1 MKRYI
6 LVLCTALLS
15 VSVPAQKTPEIE
27 KSLNIYND
35 VMRQLDINYAD
46 TIDVEDLVT
55 TSIHQMLRKIDP
67 YTVYI
72 PKDKTNDLRF
82 MTTGKYGGIGAV
94 IMQRGDTVCI
104 NNPYEGMP
112 AQLSDVRAGDKILEV
127 NGVRV
132 IKKTTAE
139 VSDLLRGVPDSKI
152 TIKLKR
158 DGEKKPLVK
167 TFERQEIKISP
178 IAYSTAL
185 NDSVGYIA
193 FTEFTEKS
201 AKEFKNAL
209 DELVAH
215 HGTHSLI
222 LDLRSNGGGIIDE
235 AIKIVNLFVDKGTE
249 IVATKGKTAN
259 SHRTYKTTQ
268 QPSYPDMPL
277 VVLVDHNSASAA
289 EIVSGALQDLDR
301 ALIIGQRTYGKG
313 LVQSIR
319 PIAYDGNL
327 KVTTAKYYIP
337 SGRCIQAI
345 DYSKRRS
352 DGSVEQ
358 VPDSLRKEFKTLRG
372 RTVRDGGGIEPDI
385 ILSDSSKV
393 GITYSLYVKQMFF
406 DYATRYRREH
416 ERIAPPT
423 EFQVTD
429 SILEDFMNF
438 LDEQEFTYQTETSK
452 YYEDMLRMA
461 HNELLDSMV
470 IKTLED
476 LQDKITPSFRD
487 AIAAQKEEVKLML
500 GQEIVRRYYFQ
511 KGEAAYSLRFDKEV
525 ERALEEIVNLTME
538 YLRR

>member
-27 KSLNIYND
+27 KSLSIYND

-112 AQLSDVRAGDKILEV
+112 AQLNDVRAGDKILEV

-167 TFERQEIKISP
+167 TFERKEIKISP
-178 IAYSTAL
+178 IAYATAL

-215 HGTHSLI
+215 HGTRSLI

-268 QPSYPDMPL
+268 QPSYPNMPL

-416 ERIAPPT
+416 ERIALPT

-461 HNELLDSMV
+461 HNELLDSVV

-525 ERALEEIVNLTME
+525 ERALEEIIK
-538 YLRR
+538 

>member
-1 MKRYI
+1 MKRHI

-27 KSLNIYND
+27 KSLSIYND

-215 HGTHSLI
+215 HGTRSLI

-259 SHRTYKTTQ
+259 SHLTYKTTH

-406 DYATRYRREH
+406 DYETRYRREH

-461 HNELLDSMV
+461 HNELLDSVV